1 MTATLLLDDDDDNEF
16 MDSAAGVDVLE
27 MVEWVCDC
35 VAAAAGPC
43 WTRLI
48 IMESFF
54 CLAVWETLL
63 LLEEAQAAAT
73 QAT

>member
-1 MTATLLLDDDDDNEF
+1 MTATLELDDDDDDDNEF
-16 MDSAAGVDVLE
+16 MDSAAGVDALE
-27 MVEWVCDC
+27 VVEWVCDC

-54 CLAVWETLL
+54 CLAVCL
-63 LLEEAQAAAT
+63 Q
-73 QAT
+73 